1 MGNVSGSTFYMF
13 LGVLVIYL
21 IGVSIYTL
29 VQKIKK
35 KRKYQEVIMANVIIV
50 LILVVVVGI
59 ALKSTRKHMKGESS
73 CCGGGGEIYQA
84 LEDKKLDNPII
95 KEKVFKIKGMTCQHC
110 VANVTRAINAIEGVS
125 SQVNLK
131 KEEAHVVYDRDVDD
145 QVIISAVKQAGYDVI

>member
-1 MGNVSGSTFYMF
+1 
-13 LGVLVIYL
+13 
-21 IGVSIYTL
+21 
-29 VQKIKK
+29 
-35 KRKYQEVIMANVIIV
+35 MANVIIV

-73 CCGGGGEIYQA
+73 CCGGGA

-145 QVIISAVKQAGYDVI
+145 QVIIAAVKQAGYDVI

>member
-1 MGNVSGSTFYMF
+1 
-13 LGVLVIYL
+13 
-21 IGVSIYTL
+21 
-29 VQKIKK
+29 
-35 KRKYQEVIMANVIIV
+35 MANVIIV

-145 QVIISAVKQAGYDVI
+145 QVLFREEEILLFFYKTIDIHVYTWYI